1 MAPGNLNLTT
11 AQIKKSFRFLNAQL
25 TSITNTLRECQ
36 KESGQ
41 LGTTLHELLHNLELL
56 QKIAQLQ
63 IKLFC

>member
-11 AQIKKSFRFLNAQL
+11 AQIKKSFGFLNAQL

-41 LGTTLHELLHNLELL
+41 LGTTLHELLHNLE
-56 QKIAQLQ
+56 
-63 IKLFC
+63 